1 MNDWG
6 ALIDA
11 GAPLLE
17 WSDRQYLPQSAAVPS
32 CLTVLI
38 DGAMDAQN
46 NPFAVP
52 LDSKKKKKKQQA
64 DESVHLNDRLVR
76 KTPLFSHLFIMTIN
90 LPRQARDKH
99 HEKLRKKE
107 AVSAARV
114 YVQLRRHHRRAE
126 AAEHSATRGREVLPT
141 DRPND
146 TWSCGRAAAA
156 AAAAVFFFFGRAV
169 RSPARRSVVRAGA
182 GERDWCSHYGA

>member
-52 LDSKKKKKKQQA
+52 LDSKKKKKKQQQQQQQQQA

-76 KTPLFSHLFIMTIN
+76 KTPLLSHLFIMTIN

-99 HEKLRKKE
+99 HEKLRKK
-107 AVSAARV
+107 
-114 YVQLRRHHRRAE
+114 
-126 AAEHSATRGREVLPT
+126 RG
-141 DRPND
+141 
-146 TWSCGRAAAA
+146 C
-156 AAAAVFFFFGRAV
+156 V
-169 RSPARRSVVRAGA
+169 RSSGLHTTAPPSPTSRSSGTQCDSRP
-182 GERDWCSHYGA
+182 RSPSD